1 MRVLCEERKISL
13 AKLERMADIG
23 NGSIDG
29 WDDHEPRLG
38 TLDKVSRALKM
49 PLIDL
54 IDYLCVSVSYTG
66 RSGRVRRSV
75 NN

>member
-1 MRVLCEERKISL
+1 MRSLCEQRDISI

-23 NGSIDG
+23 NGTVDG
-29 WDDHEPRLG
+29 WDQHEPRLG

-54 IDYLCVSVSYTG
+54 IDYLCVSVQYKG
-66 RSGRVRRSV
+66 RARRSS
-75 NN
+75 N